1 MMVDR
6 PPVLRLRSAHRG
18 RHHLASLHRE
28 VPVVDGVRRRQVAH
42 QEDYT
47 APRYPHG
54 VTIIIIIITVT
65 VVVVII
71 TIIIIIISII
81 AIITIII
88 SVVILLLI
96 IIIVTA
102 VVIVSRCRYGGD

>member
-18 RHHLASLHRE
+18 RRHLASLHRE

-54 VTIIIIIITVT
+54 VTIIIIITVT